1 MWRYFVG
8 AGAALLLAVAGM
20 FLFRSGAAQ
29 QPLIPVAPA
38 AAAEAPED
46 EALPDEAPSA
56 PAKSREQK
64 RFDRYD
70 KDKNDAIAREEYLA
84 PRRKAFV
91 KLDTNGDGKLGFDEW
106 AVKTTG
112 KFAGADK
119 DKSGTL
125 TRAEFL
131 TTAPKRKAAK
141 PKCACPKPAAA
152 PVGNDEEEQ

>member
-20 FLFRSGAAQ
+20 FLFRGSAA
-29 QPLIPVAPA
+29 PNPMVPPVPVAAPD
-38 AAAEAPED
+38 APED
-46 EALPDEAPSA
+46 EALPAEAPSA
-56 PAKSREQK
+56 SAKTREQK

-70 KDKNDAIAREEYLA
+70 KDRNDAISRDEYLVS
-84 PRRKAFV
+84 RRKAFT
-91 KLDTNGDGKLGFDEW
+91 KLDINGDGKLGFDEW
-106 AVKTTG
+106 AVKTSA

-125 TRAEFL
+125 TRGEFL
-131 TTAPKRKAAK
+131 ATAPKRKAAK

-152 PVGNDEEEQ
+152 AAESEE